1 MITMTFF
8 VVSRCFNHLVLK
20 SRLNRLYTLIFLLA
34 RLKITYALFLGFPGG
49 SVVKKLPA
57 VQEIQVQSRGW
68 EDPLRE
74 EMAASSSILAW
85 ESHAQRS
92 LAGHSPWGC
101 RCVGHNLETK
111 QQQQILYSRAL
122 IMHPA
127 IFSCIM
133 TPKHDVRRRK
143 YTFNNFWKNPNP
155 IR

>member
-20 SRLNRLYTLIFLLA
+20 SRLNRLSTLIFLLA
-34 RLKITYALFLGFPGG
+34 RLKVTYALFLGFPGG
-49 SVVKKLPA
+49 SVVKNLPA
-57 VQEIQVQSRGW
+57 MQEIQIQSLGW
-68 EDPLRE
+68 EDPLGE

-85 ESHAQRS
+85 ESHAQNG

-101 RCVGHNLETK
+101 KSVGHNLGTK
-111 QQQQILYSRAL
+111 QQQQILYSWAL
-122 IMHPA
+122 IMHPD

-133 TPKHDVRRRK
+133 TPKHYARRRK